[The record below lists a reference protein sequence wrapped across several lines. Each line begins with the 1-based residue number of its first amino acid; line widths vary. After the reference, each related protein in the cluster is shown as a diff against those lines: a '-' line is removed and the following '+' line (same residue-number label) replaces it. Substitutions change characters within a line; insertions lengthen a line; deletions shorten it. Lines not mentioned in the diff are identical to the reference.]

1 MAKDLATAAA
11 EWRAARRAVDDA
23 KAKVKE
29 RQQQLREA
37 RAVLADAIVAQAK
50 RGTRM
55 RDLVAMTG
63 LSREWIRT
71 VLRQNGIMADD

>member
-11 EWRAARRAVDDA
+11 SWRAARQAVDDA
-23 KAKVKE
+23 KQQVKE
-29 RQQQLREA
+29 TQAQLREA
-37 RAVLADAIVAQAK
+37 RNELADAIVADAK

-55 RDLVAMTG
+55 RDLVATTG

-71 VLRQNGIMADD
+71 VLRQRGILADD